1 MLNRFAGK
9 NHSKSTGRDAGHTG
23 VTMSAMRQMMF
34 ALTMVSLAA
43 CTQGGGKPAA
53 DTQAAAT
60 PAAASTPEVAAI
72 ATTRQIMLGITA
84 PTSDVLFQ
92 IGEKP
97 PADDAAWEK
106 VQASALSLAESAN
119 LLRIGTR
126 RVDTQE
132 WEKYI
137 QALISSAQVA
147 AQAAQEKNAD
157 KVLDA
162 GNQIYETCD
171 GCHQKYMAARGGV

>member
-1 MLNRFAGK
+1 
-9 NHSKSTGRDAGHTG
+9 
-23 VTMSAMRQMMF
+23 MSALRQMTF
-34 ALTMVSLAA
+34 ALTLVSLAA
-43 CTQGGGKPAA
+43 CSPGGGKSAP
-53 DTQAAAT
+53 DTQAAK
-60 PAAASTPEVAAI
+60 AAAAPAPEIAAI
-72 ATTRQIMLGITA
+72 ATTRQVMLGMTA

-92 IGEKP
+92 IAEKP

-106 VQASALSLAESAN
+106 VQASAVSLAESAN
-119 LLRIGTR
+119 LLRIGAR
-126 RVDTQE
+126 RIDTQD